1 MGDELKQDQFEFF
14 YNTTKIIYDSALVGP
29 FISMKM
35 KKTDKVDE
43 RQAER
48 IEKEVIPELIAF
60 HALLRIRDIQL
71 AKAAKAKK
79 DKEKKELL
87 GDSVAPENEGQ
98 LTEEQVIAQR
108 MENEKNGIP
117 LSEDQK
123 AAEAE
128 KKDRLEWGR
137 TWVWD

>member
-1 MGDELKQDQFEFF
+1 
-14 YNTTKIIYDSALVGP
+14 
-29 FISMKM
+29 MKM

-87 GDSVAPENEGQ
+87 GDSNAPENEGQ
-98 LTEEQVIAQR
+98 LTEEQVIA
-108 MENEKNGIP
+108 
-117 LSEDQK
+117 
-123 AAEAE
+123 
-128 KKDRLEWGR
+128 
-137 TWVWD
+137 